1 MNGRRAGAGKIS
13 RRIGTMV
20 AAAAL
25 ALTGVTMTAG
35 AAQAQTQKAEAANC
49 WGSYTISPDGWG
61 FIQASSSTFC
71 DHTAWQLG
79 VKLTVRQRDPF
90 GYVSTCGT
98 YDLKTAFNAT
108 QVMATVRCISNG
120 AGYTYW
126 AYSENWADI
135 DGQHISFNSG
145 NWNG

>member
-1 MNGRRAGAGKIS
+1 MGRAA
-13 RRIGTMV
+13 RRIGTLV
-20 AAAAL
+20 ATSAL
-25 ALTGVTMTAG
+25 ALAG
-35 AAQAQTQKAEAANC
+35 LTITVAPAQAQSRGAEAPNC

-61 FIQASSSTFC
+61 MIQASSSTFC
-71 DHTAWQLG
+71 DHTASQLG
-79 VKLTVRQRDPF
+79 VKLTVRQRDSF

-108 QVMATVRCISNG
+108 QVMATVRCIDNG

-135 DGQHISFNSG
+135 DGQHIEFNSG
-145 NWNG
+145 NWDG